1 MLDLCLVP
9 LLRGLG
15 ATLQRRVER
24 AQEAPDMPRVILPP
38 GHALDHQCDARQGP
52 ETGTEAMRAG
62 ALAQCLVDA
71 GQLFRS
77 QSRLT
82 PRSASGA
89 QRLATATAPRPI
101 PPHHALAAD
110 SEASRDC
117 ALRLATGGEQPRGLL
132 PTNFQPV
139 EIPSWG
145 HMSGPASLVRC
156 GRLSIVT
163 VLRETQ

>member
-1 MLDLCLVP
+1 M
-9 LLRGLG
+9 
-15 ATLQRRVER
+15 T
-24 AQEAPDMPRVILPP
+24 PP
-38 GHALDHQCDARQGP
+38 GENWVTVDSHALDHQCDARQGQ

-110 SEASRDC
+110 SEAPRNR
-117 ALRLATGGEQPRGLL
+117 ALCLATRREQPRGLL

-145 HMSGPASLVRC
+145 HMSGHASIVRC

>member
-1 MLDLCLVP
+1 
-9 LLRGLG
+9 
-15 ATLQRRVER
+15 
-24 AQEAPDMPRVILPP
+24 MPRVILHP

-62 ALAQCLVDA
+62 ALAQGRVDA

-89 QRLATATAPRPI
+89 QRLATATAPRMI

-117 ALRLATGGEQPRGLL
+117 ALRLATRRE
-132 PTNFQPV
+132 V
-139 EIPSWG
+139 
-145 HMSGPASLVRC
+145 
-156 GRLSIVT
+156 GRAHV
-163 VLRETQ
+163 